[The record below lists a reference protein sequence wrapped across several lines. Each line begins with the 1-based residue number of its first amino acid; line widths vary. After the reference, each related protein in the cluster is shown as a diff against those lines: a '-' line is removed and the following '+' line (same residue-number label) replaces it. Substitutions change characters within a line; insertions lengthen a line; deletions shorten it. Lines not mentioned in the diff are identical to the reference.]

1 MILQI
6 PLSGKALSL
15 LSLGLMK
22 ERNKEKTHAACTRRL
37 LTELPLTTFR
47 IPPQILGWSLQWSWQ
62 LIWHFA
68 RACIPLP
75 TCCIVTYYVF
85 KSPCVVLS
93 QHTIVFNVSEVTL
106 PQQAMRLSPCYFK
119 RTKLWLIWERQQ
131 QLFRHWML
139 WRTEGSG
146 DKHRMASADRML
158 VVI

>member
-37 LTELPLTTFR
+37 LTEPPLTTFR

-62 LIWHFA
+62 LMWHFA

-85 KSPCVVLS
+85 KSPCVILS
-93 QHTIVFNVSEVTL
+93 QHTIILNVSEVTL
-106 PQQAMRLSPCYFK
+106 PQQAMRRSPCYFK
-119 RTKLWLIWERQQ
+119 RTQLRLIWERQQ
-131 QLFRHWML
+131 QLFRHRSL
-139 WRTEGSG
+139 GRLEGS
-146 DKHRMASADRML
+146 DDEHRMASADRML
-158 VVI
+158 LVI